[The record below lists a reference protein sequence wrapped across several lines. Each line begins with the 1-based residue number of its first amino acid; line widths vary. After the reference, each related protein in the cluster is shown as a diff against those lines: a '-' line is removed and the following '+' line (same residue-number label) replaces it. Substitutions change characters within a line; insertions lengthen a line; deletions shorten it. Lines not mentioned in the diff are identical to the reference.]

1 MFLFLLH
8 PCWTMVL
15 AHGWGYGLIMVSQVP
30 SCSYSW
36 LVAASL
42 VVAIAVLCSQVGSG
56 SVAYLALGYIPL
68 AVYIFTGQYTLYSH
82 SHIYYFTL
90 IVSMSVSKARSLF
103 ECCCAQNIDCLGNA
117 ALSNKPCRQWRI
129 MKHYSARKDPKWTL

>member
-1 MFLFLLH
+1 
-8 PCWTMVL
+8 MVL

-68 AVYIFTGQYTLYSH
+68 ALLYQCRFQKHVLYS
-82 SHIYYFTL
+82 
-90 IVSMSVSKARSLF
+90 
-103 ECCCAQNIDCLGNA
+103 NA
-117 ALSNKPCRQWRI
+117 AVLKI
-129 MKHYSARKDPKWTL
+129 